1 MIFYKLLTNLG
12 YKSYNKITNQIFIG
26 DCVSS
31 KNRDFLKKNN
41 INVVVNCSK
50 NFKFIKNISIK
61 KYRVNLHDDMCY
73 STILLMIKYLK
84 ILSPILNKHIENG
97 DNILIHCRCGMQRSA
112 TILAGLLMFRY
123 RISKWQAMHIIKA
136 KRFITFLPNAN
147 YGLSLDLY
155 EKFLFD

>member
-1 MIFYKLLTNLG
+1 MIFYKILTKLG
-12 YKSYNKITNQIFIG
+12 YKSYNKITKQLFIG

-31 KNRDFLKKNN
+31 TSLDFLKKNN
-41 INVVVNCSK
+41 INVIVNCSK
-50 NFKFIKNISIK
+50 NFKFIENIDVY

-73 STILLMIKYLK
+73 STILLMTEYLK
-84 ILSPILNKHIENG
+84 ILSPILNKHIENN

-112 TILAGLLMFRY
+112 TILAGLLMLRY
-123 RISKWQAMHIIKA
+123 RIKKWEAMHIIKA

-155 EKFLFD
+155 ENFLFN